1 MKKHL
6 STVLFAA
13 ALCVLCMVSAAAVT
27 YTYDT
32 GFENPVANG
41 ADPFVLYDDGIYYLY
56 ATNDGSNGYIAYT
69 STDLVNWHAEGYVL
83 RKSDVQLNNAN
94 SYAGLWAPEVIKD
107 GDTYYM
113 VYTAQGHIGIATAES
128 PLGPFKDK
136 SGWLFTGCKTI
147 DGHFF
152 RDDDGSIYLYFV
164 STGEWKYNGYTAK
177 NQNNIWGGKFDLDT
191 CAFVEKPKLLIEWE
205 RNGKVDDK
213 LVVEGPE
220 MLKRGDTYVLTY
232 SSQGYGYTTY
242 SVHYA
247 TSSSPLG
254 TFEKPADN
262 TVLIT
267 ADPSRS
273 DPDNNLYGTAH
284 HCFVEG
290 PDGRLMIVYHAH
302 RSGKKSPLVQ
312 EQNAGASNEQ
322 LYVEERRICID
333 EAWFDENGILRAGDR
348 NNPGHP
354 TVRADKAPTGA
365 SVTHTVELD
374 DNFAALVNLPTV
386 YVAMKA
392 GLDTNA
398 GTRTEPFRSLTQA
411 YKALPNGGT
420 IVLLEA
426 YDMTS
431 ASLVN
436 YGITTMDACFVSPQV
451 NGPVMIRGA
460 FSAVPI
466 NFKFWSISS
475 DTYLEN
481 LVLRPRTI
489 GALAGGY
496 SVIECGQN
504 NVVIGENVSCTSRP
518 NQDQFPVL
526 VGGYWQY
533 GPASKTPAYV
543 HFNTEN
549 RPDSMLTTDKAYS
562 LTVLGGTWEHI
573 YPGSMQGTTYL
584 EKSAPNAK
592 LTQRS
597 GATVRPAQVQVVA
610 VTMSMDGP
618 VITYLA
624 DENALLYRI
633 TDGKGNFIGFSN
645 TTSFTDTSYVIG
657 TTGTYKVAGYVNG
670 ACIGDASTAVTVT
683 SYGDMNGDGRI
694 TITDALLLLADI
706 LSGTKKADLVNVLW
720 QLKYIASK

>member
-6 STVLFAA
+6 LTVLFAV

-69 STDLVNWHAEGYVL
+69 SPDLVNWHAEGYVL

-113 VYTAQGHIGIATAES
+113 VYTAQEHIGIATAES

-136 SGWLFTGCKTI
+136 SGWLFTSCKTI

-191 CAFVEKPKLLIEWE
+191 CTFVEKPKLLIEWE

-254 TFEKPADN
+254 TFEKTADN

-333 EAWFDENGILRAGDR
+333 EAWFDENGVLRAGDR

-365 SVTHTVELD
+365 SVTRKVELD
-374 DNFAALVNLPTV
+374 DSFAALVNLPTV

-398 GTRTEPFRSLTQA
+398 GTKTAPFRTLTQA
-411 YKALPNGGT
+411 YKALPSGGT

-426 YDMTS
+426 YDMQSDMAKQYKLATDN
-431 ASLVN
+431 AV
-436 YGITTMDACFVSPQV
+436 YVSPKV
-451 NGPVMIRGA
+451 DGPVMICGA
-460 FSAVPI
+460 YSSVPVL
-466 NFKFWSISS
+466 FKFWSISS

-481 LVLRPRTI
+481 LELRPRLT
-489 GALAGGY
+489 GSLANGY

-504 NVVIGENVSCTSRP
+504 NVVIGENVSCASRP
-518 NQDQFPVL
+518 NNERFPVL

-533 GPASKTPAYV
+533 SGTSGTAPYSYYTADK
-543 HFNTEN
+543 
-549 RPDSMLTTDKAYS
+549 RPDSILTTDKAYT

-584 EKSAPNAK
+584 EKSAPNVRF
-592 LTQRS
+592 TQRS
-597 GATVRPAQVQVVA
+597 GATVRPAQVQDVA
-610 VTMSMDGP
+610 VTMSTDGP
-618 VITYLA
+618 VITYRA
-624 DENALLYRI
+624 DEDALQYRI
-633 TDGKGNFIGFSN
+633 TDRKGNFVGFSD
-645 TTSFTDTSYVIG
+645 TTSFTDTSYTVG
-657 TTGTYKVAGYVNG
+657 TTVTYRVAGYVNG
-670 ACIGDASTAVTVT
+670 ACIGNASTTVTVT
-683 SYGDMNGDGRI
+683 SYGDMNGDGKI
-694 TITDALLLLADI
+694 TVIDALLLFADI
-706 LSGTKKADLVNVLW
+706 LSGTKNADFVNVLW

>member
-1 MKKHL
+1 MRKRIFAL
-6 STVLFAA
+6 LCGVLLGAVCTAA
-13 ALCVLCMVSAAAVT
+13 AGAVT
-27 YTYDT
+27 LTTTDT
-32 GFENPVANG
+32 FKNPVADG
-41 ADPFVLYDDGIYYLY
+41 ADPFVLLDDGVYYLY
-56 ATNDGSNGYIAYT
+56 STNDGANGYIVYT
-69 STDLVNWHAEGYVL
+69 STDLVNWQARGYAM
-83 RKSDVQLNNAN
+83 KKNGAAQGSF
-94 SYAGLWAPEVIKD
+94 WAPEVIRE

-113 VYTAQGHIGIATAES
+113 VYTSKERIGIADSDS
-128 PLGPFKDK
+128 PLGPFIDK
-136 SGWLFTGCKTI
+136 SGSLFSDGKII

-152 RDDDGSIYLYFV
+152 RDDDGKVYLYFV
-164 STGEWKYNGYTAK
+164 SIQGWTHNGYTATSY
-177 NQNNIWGGKFDLDT
+177 QNVWVGEFDLES
-191 CAFVEKPKLLIEWE
+191 CKFVGDVKMLLTAEDVQKGTAVGI
-205 RNGKVDDK
+205 DA
-213 LVVEGPE
+213 EGPE
-220 MLKRGDTYVLTY
+220 VVKHGNTYYLTY
-232 SSQGYGYTTY
+232 SSPGYGSPIYA
-242 SVHYA
+242 VGCA
-247 TSSSPLG
+247 TSESPFG
-254 TFEKPADN
+254 PFEKKG

-267 ADPSRS
+267 ADPDRT
-273 DPDNNLYGTAH
+273 DPQNNLYGVGH
-284 HCFVEG
+284 HGFVKA
-290 PDGRLMIVYHAH
+290 PDGGLAVVYHAH
-302 RSGKKSPLVQ
+302 RSGAASPLMA
-312 EQNAGASNEQ
+312 EMGKTNHE
-322 LYVEERRICID
+322 LYVTDRRVCVD
-333 EAWFDENGILRAGDR
+333 RVWFDADGNLCMGDV
-348 NNPGHP
+348 NNVGHP
-354 TVRADKAPTGA
+354 TVRADKTPFGA
-365 SVTHTVELD
+365 SATREIELD
-374 DNFAALVNLPTV
+374 DNFAALAALPTV
-386 YVAMKA
+386 YVAMYA
-392 GLDTNA
+392 GLDTNDGSA
-398 GTRTEPFRSLTQA
+398 AAPFRTLDRA
-411 YKALPNGGT
+411 YAALKKGGT
-420 IVLLEA
+420 IVLLER
-426 YDMTS
+426 YDMQS
-431 ASLVN
+431 
-436 YGITTMDACFVSPQV
+436 TTAKKYKLSTENAVYVSPKV
-451 NGPVMIRGA
+451 DGPVLIRGA
-460 FSAVPI
+460 YSAVPVL
-466 NFKFWSISS
+466 FKFWSISS

-481 LVLRPRTI
+481 LELRPRLT

-496 SVIECGQN
+496 SIIECGQN

-633 TDGKGNFIGFSN
+633 TDRKGNFVGFSD

-670 ACIGDASTAVTVT
+670 ACIGNASTAVTVT

>member
-1 MKKHL
+1 MRKRIFAL
-6 STVLFAA
+6 LCGVLLGAVCTAA
-13 ALCVLCMVSAAAVT
+13 AGAVT
-27 YTYDT
+27 LTTTDT
-32 GFENPVANG
+32 FKNPVADG
-41 ADPFVLYDDGIYYLY
+41 ADPFVLLDDGVYYLY
-56 ATNDGSNGYIAYT
+56 STNDGANGYIVYT
-69 STDLVNWHAEGYVL
+69 STDLINWQARGYAM
-83 RKSDVQLNNAN
+83 KKNGAAQGSF
-94 SYAGLWAPEVIKD
+94 WAPEVIRE

-113 VYTAQGHIGIATAES
+113 VYTSKERIGIAVSDS
-128 PLGPFKDK
+128 PLGPFIDK
-136 SGWLFTGCKTI
+136 SGSLFSDGKII

-152 RDDDGSIYLYFV
+152 RDDDGKVYLYFV
-164 STGEWKYNGYTAK
+164 SIQGWTHNGYTATSY
-177 NQNNIWGGKFDLDT
+177 QNVWVGEFDLES
-191 CAFVEKPKLLIEWE
+191 CKFVGDVKMLLTAEDVQKGTAVGI
-205 RNGKVDDK
+205 DA
-213 LVVEGPE
+213 EGPE
-220 MLKRGDTYVLTY
+220 VVKHGNTYYLTY
-232 SSQGYGYTTY
+232 SSPGYGSPIYA
-242 SVHYA
+242 VGCA
-247 TSSSPLG
+247 TSESPFG
-254 TFEKPADN
+254 PFEKKG

-267 ADPSRS
+267 ADPDRT
-273 DPDNNLYGTAH
+273 DPQNNLYGVGH
-284 HCFVEG
+284 HGFVKA
-290 PDGRLMIVYHAH
+290 PDGGLAVVYHAH
-302 RSGKKSPLVQ
+302 RSGAASPLMA
-312 EQNAGASNEQ
+312 EMGKTNHE
-322 LYVEERRICID
+322 LYVTDRRVCVD
-333 EAWFDENGILRAGDR
+333 RVWFDADGNLCMGDV
-348 NNPGHP
+348 NNVGHP
-354 TVRADKAPTGA
+354 TVRADKTPFGA
-365 SVTHTVELD
+365 SATREIELD
-374 DNFAALVNLPTV
+374 DNFAALAALPTV
-386 YVAMKA
+386 YVAMYA
-392 GLDTNA
+392 GLDTNDGSA
-398 GTRTEPFRSLTQA
+398 AAPFRTLDRA
-411 YKALPNGGT
+411 YAALKKGGT
-420 IVLLEA
+420 IVLLER
-426 YDMTS
+426 YDMQS
-431 ASLVN
+431 
-436 YGITTMDACFVSPQV
+436 TTAKKYKLSTENAVYVSPKV
-451 NGPVMIRGA
+451 DGPVLIRGA
-460 FSAVPI
+460 YSAVPVL
-466 NFKFWSISS
+466 FKFWSISS

-481 LVLRPRTI
+481 LELRPRLT

-496 SVIECGQN
+496 SIIECGQN

-633 TDGKGNFIGFSN
+633 TDRKGNFVGFSD

-670 ACIGDASTAVTVT
+670 ACIGNASTAVTVT